1 MLNMTQESKMN
12 EQSTNGAYW
21 IWICIFLLNLGSCAD
36 QYRMSKIEKRLESLE
51 ATKPVEKKNE

>member
-1 MLNMTQESKMN
+1 MN

-36 QYRMSKIEKRLESLE
+36 RHRISKIEKRLESLE
-51 ATKPVEKKNE
+51 ITQPVKKTNE